1 MHPCYR
7 AHIFSAWP
15 FLCHTVKVLT
25 LVAFML
31 QLHPAAEDPI
41 MLVLDTLIMKY
52 FSRELS
58 QSLRDRH

>member
-1 MHPCYR
+1 
-7 AHIFSAWP
+7 
-15 FLCHTVKVLT
+15 
-25 LVAFML
+25 ML

-58 QSLRDRH
+58 QSLRD